1 MIKIAIFASG
11 GGSNARKI
19 VSYFSGRADIG
30 VALLVSDRVDSGV
43 LNMSGI
49 DTYVMPGWKEVLEE
63 LKERAIDVV
72 VLAGFLR
79 KVPDV
84 LIQAYPEKI
93 LNIHPSLLPRYGGK
107 GMYGMHVHEAV
118 KKNGDSLSGMT
129 IHLVNERYDEG
140 RILFQA
146 SCPLEETDSA
156 ADIAAKVLSL
166 EHRHFAAVLEQYILQ
181 KPIRGYNEV

>member
-1 MIKIAIFASG
+1 
-11 GGSNARKI
+11 
-19 VSYFSGRADIG
+19 
-30 VALLVSDRVDSGV
+30 
-43 LNMSGI
+43 
-49 DTYVMPGWKEVLEE
+49 
-63 LKERAIDVV
+63 
-72 VLAGFLR
+72 
-79 KVPDV
+79 
-84 LIQAYPEKI
+84 
-93 LNIHPSLLPRYGGK
+93 
-107 GMYGMHVHEAV
+107 
-118 KKNGDSLSGMT
+118 MT